1 MSRRL
6 IMILNDG
13 GRANYLPG
21 VEHDARNYLDFFHL
35 PEGGLWEDNAIQTY
49 HNDCTLT
56 LLSAYILQERQRE
69 IEQHRELDYVV
80 IVFCGHSYANAQGM
94 TYFEL
99 SPGNEAS
106 LFQMKQAV
114 KETRCLMIAD
124 SCRVIVLA
132 EGGRIQD
139 TRMFS
144 RDSSDENYRSECFRL
159 YNAAFRQL
167 SKGYFTIGMAASL
180 GQSAGEDDK
189 GGYYTQELLSTA
201 KTLIKVKKVSRRT
214 DANYNPVAKF
224 PLIHALTRD
233 KFIKQGKNGQ
243 TPDIQAPQG
252 MQAPFV
258 VVAPI

>member
-1 MSRRL
+1 M
-6 IMILNDG
+6 
-13 GRANYLPG
+13 
-21 VEHDARNYLDFFHL
+21 
-35 PEGGLWEDNAIQTY
+35 
-49 HNDCTLT
+49 
-56 LLSAYILQERQRE
+56 
-69 IEQHRELDYVV
+69 V
-80 IVFCGHSYANAQGM
+80 IVFCGHGYANAQGM

>member
-1 MSRRL
+1 
-6 IMILNDG
+6 MILNDG

-35 PEGGLWEDNAIQTY
+35 PEGGLWQDDEIQTY
-49 HNDCTLT
+49 HNNCTINLLT
-56 LLSAYILQERQRE
+56 AYILQERQRE
-69 IEQHRELDYVV
+69 LELHRELVYVV
-80 IVFCGHSYANAQGM
+80 VVFCGHGYANAQGM
-94 TYFEL
+94 TFFEL

-139 TRMFS
+139 TRVFS
-144 RDSSDENYRSECFRL
+144 CDTSDDNYRSECYRL
-159 YNAAFRQL
+159 YDAAFRRL
-167 SKGYFTIGMAASL
+167 NKGYFTIGMAASI

-189 GGYYTQELLSTA
+189 GGYYTQELLTIA
-201 KTLIKVKKVSRRT
+201 KTLIKIKRVSRRT
-214 DANYNPVAKF
+214 DTNYEPVAKF
-224 PLIHALTRD
+224 SLVHALTRD

-252 MQAPFV
+252 LQAPFV
-258 VVAPI
+258 VVAPL

>member
-1 MSRRL
+1 
-6 IMILNDG
+6 MILNDG

-21 VEHDARNYLDFFHL
+21 VEHDAHNYLDFFHL
-35 PEGGLWEDNAIQTY
+35 PEGGLWEDNEIRIY

-56 LLSAYILQERQRE
+56 MLSAYILQERQRE

-80 IVFCGHSYANAQGM
+80 IVFCGHGYANAQGM

-99 SPGNEAS
+99 SPGSEAS

-114 KETRCLMIAD
+114 RETRCLMIAD
-124 SCRVIVLA
+124 SCRVVALA
-132 EGGRIQD
+132 EGGRILD

-144 RDSSDENYRSECFRL
+144 CDTSDDNYWSECFRL
-159 YNAAFRQL
+159 YDAAFRL
-167 SKGYFTIGMAASL
+167 LAKGHFTIGMAASL
-180 GQSAGEDDK
+180 GQSAEENDK

-201 KTLIKVKKVSRRT
+201 KTLIKAKRVSRRT
-214 DANYNPVAKF
+214 DTNYDPVTKF

-233 KFIKQGKNGQ
+233 KFIKHCKNCQ
-243 TPDIQAPQG
+243 TPDIQAPKG
-252 MQAPFV
+252 LQAPFV